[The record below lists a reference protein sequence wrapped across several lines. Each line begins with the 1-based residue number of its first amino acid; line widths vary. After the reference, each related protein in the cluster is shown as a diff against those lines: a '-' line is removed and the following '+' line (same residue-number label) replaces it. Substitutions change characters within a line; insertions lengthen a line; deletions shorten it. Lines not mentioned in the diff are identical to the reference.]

1 MFVQPIMDW
10 AGYRVTMDGV
20 EPLPEHLEAIRSYPK
35 PTNLTDMRSFFAL
48 EKKVALFLTVKP
60 HLYPFRELLK
70 KDR

>member
-1 MFVQPIMDW
+1 MFTQPTVDW
-10 AGYRVTMDGV
+10 AGYRITMDGV
-20 EPLPEHLEAIRSYPK
+20 EPFPKHLEAIRNYPM

-48 EKKVALFLTVKP
+48 VEQVSPFVMIKP